1 VRILG
6 RVSFTSK
13 PKPAKAEPV
22 IDWSEIESRLQEIS
36 APARASADLS
46 DLPIEP
52 SATLAHDP
60 AVPDDPPA
68 ASDLPETRDQPMNNS
83 DPLDVLSCRQPFHPD
98 DPEERFVSL
107 RGDTTSYHLPVLL
120 YCKVRMRGTTEA
132 LSE

>member
-13 PKPAKAEPV
+13 PKLAKAEPV

-36 APARASADLS
+36 APARTSADLS
-46 DLPIEP
+46 DFPIEP

-60 AVPDDPPA
+60 AVADDPPA

-83 DPLDVLSCRQPFHPD
+83 DDPLDVVSCWQPFHPD
-98 DPEERFVSL
+98 
-107 RGDTTSYHLPVLL
+107 TKSYHNNPSTL
-120 YCKVRMRGTTEA
+120 
-132 LSE
+132 